1 MVLCSAT
8 RIVACSYYL
17 TPEKTHLALV
27 LRLSI
32 RDAPLV
38 FDLYPNFQ
46 KLQLQSPI
54 HYFCLGLVTVQDS
67 FIVLFS

>member
-8 RIVACSYYL
+8 RIVASSYYL

-32 RDAPLV
+32 RDAPLE
-38 FDLYPNFQ
+38 FYLYPNLQ

-54 HYFCLGLVTVQDS
+54 HCSCLGLKTVQGS

>member
-8 RIVACSYYL
+8 RIVGSSYYL
-17 TPEKTHLALV
+17 PEKTHTALV

-32 RDAPLV
+32 RDAPLE
-38 FDLYPNFQ
+38 FDLYPNLQ

-54 HYFCLGLVTVQDS
+54 HCCCFGLGTVQDS
-67 FIVLFS
+67 FLVLYS